1 MINGFNEQTKP
12 LDDYERDV
20 ILPLMVRGLK
30 TKVGKANAITNEAMI
45 SALKTRGLKKINP
58 ARIRKIINHN
68 RVNGLIRNLV
78 ASSNGYYNELDLEE
92 RQKYAE
98 SIRQRAESM
107 LAVLNHIDI

>member
-1 MINGFNEQTKP
+1 MIKGFEQYTQP

-20 ILPLMVRGLK
+20 ILPLLVRGLK
-30 TKVGKANAITNEAMI
+30 TKIGKQQAIKNEAMI

-58 ARIRKIINHN
+58 ARIRKIINHI

-78 ASSNGYYNELDLEE
+78 ASSNGYYIELDLEE
-92 RQKYAE
+92 RKKYAE

-107 LAVLNHIDI
+107 LAILNHIDI